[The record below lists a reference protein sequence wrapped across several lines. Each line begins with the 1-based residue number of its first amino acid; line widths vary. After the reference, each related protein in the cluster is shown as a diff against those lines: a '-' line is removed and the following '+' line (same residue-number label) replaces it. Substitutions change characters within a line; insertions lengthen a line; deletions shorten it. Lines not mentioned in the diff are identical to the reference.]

1 MREVSKFILTIA
13 IIITVF
19 FSQAFSFYVQDCE
32 DEKATLQDFLQYQ
45 GYSVVVTDVRGRNK
59 VKHFITGRNF
69 NLENRELRE
78 LRFLVVEEK
87 GKEYLAGIVDERD
100 NIVIDTAG
108 AMKILK
114 KLCEPGALKEIK
126 EEKIDIS
133 TWFKNLIR
141 GYADFLSKVDN
152 KVHIPLEAGG
162 IFLLIVFAI
171 IMFTT
176 RMHPFAAMISA
187 VLVCITLEAI
197 LVFSIVALPLI
208 LLIAVI
214 YFIVKALKKN

>member
-1 MREVSKFILTIA
+1 
-13 IIITVF
+13 
-19 FSQAFSFYVQDCE
+19 
-32 DEKATLQDFLQYQ
+32 
-45 GYSVVVTDVRGRNK
+45 
-59 VKHFITGRNF
+59 
-69 NLENRELRE
+69 
-78 LRFLVVEEK
+78 
-87 GKEYLAGIVDERD
+87 VDERD
-100 NIVIDTAG
+100 NIIIDTAG

-133 TWFKNLIR
+133 AKFENFMKSIFG
-141 GYADFLSKVDN
+141 GYANFLSKVDDRI
-152 KVHIPLEAGG
+152 HIPMEAAG
-162 IFLLIVFAI
+162 IFLLIVFVI

-208 LLIAVI
+208 LFVAVI
-214 YFIVKALKKN
+214 YFVVKALKKK